1 MIAKAKK
8 PGFCGE
14 YVGANGHS
22 PLLLN
27 PNKKPGFLILADNPE
42 TGFLNPR
49 RPPRNRVSYSSQL
62 TQKPGFLFPAANQE
76 TRFLI

>member
-22 PLLLN
+22 FARRN
-27 PNKKPGFLILADNPE
+27 REKKPGF
-42 TGFLNPR
+42 
-49 RPPRNRVSYSSQL
+49 
-62 TQKPGFLFPAANQE
+62 
-76 TRFLI
+76 